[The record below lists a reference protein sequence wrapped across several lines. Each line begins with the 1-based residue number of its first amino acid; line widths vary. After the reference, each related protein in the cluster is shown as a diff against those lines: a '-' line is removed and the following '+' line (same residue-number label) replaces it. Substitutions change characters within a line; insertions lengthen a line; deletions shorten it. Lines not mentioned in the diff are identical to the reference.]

1 MLNLPST
8 KYPTTQRT
16 VTGTVIVYPDDV
28 VLNCDTSL
36 APVII
41 DLAKIPANYFSTQYK
56 LYIVDSGNNASVN
69 NITIN
74 SGAGQTINSAS
85 SIKITTNG
93 GSVAVIISSNTT
105 YTGLESNSVTAP
117 SSFIPVTYVQL
128 TNLITTNT
136 VVSNGD
142 YLLLDAIF
150 GNPSTPTNV
159 YLKGMTTSEVTADGQ
174 GIFFNADYQNVG
186 VYTGITG
193 FAGQLGLWSTVLVTP
208 LNSVVIWNNTHFL
221 NKTGLNGLTNPS
233 LDVVNWQPL
242 AKQENYGYIVE
253 IDGVL
258 YNVSSN
264 RIVYRLDRRGNNVE
278 LTDRSGFNSF
288 NVFKWGSDKVKQ
300 NSVLKNSILKIANLN
315 VVTEFFGNIIGNS
328 ILNFG
333 TKNSQGSVTNFSYN
347 EFNNSS
353 LVSQIE
359 VYECLNNAISTSN
372 LNLYIFSL
380 ASEFNNNTIDLSTI
394 TLTNSTNI
402 FSKNQFINVIFNV
415 LLNSAKISDNIIVN
429 TQITVSV
436 GVTNSIEKNNI
447 SESTLAITEQFG
459 TITNN
464 TFKNVQSTL
473 IKNSGDISFN
483 NITNLPAL
491 TITDNVNKI
500 NFNQFENIRFFTI
513 LTSNQGVIENNVFLD
528 SDGLEVANNNAGGK
542 IINNSMIT
550 NGSMI
555 ITTNAGFISKNSLQ
569 NQAILTV
576 IQNNA
581 SCKIVNVILTNGSE
595 FNIGTNN
602 GVIGE
607 SIKAVGIT
615 ISNSSIV
622 NFLTVTATAVVSGI
636 NITNDG
642 LVNIGTLN
650 TSFLG
655 CNISGGIFDILS
667 TTVGTSSMVALNCQ
681 NVDLGSPTF
690 VLTEDIRGTAIEGLS
705 GITFTLDCSNPSI
718 YDLPTQTLTIPSAVS
733 TLGGRYILSNAGGL
747 TISKIFNTQTS
758 WNTIF
763 EPDNGVV
770 TFQSIPV
777 GGAIV
782 DNIVSPNGAFNYS
795 LTYRL
800 QGSDFIQIIK
810 RTDFNM
816 VSNAVILT

>member
-1 MLNLPST
+1 MLNLPAT

-16 VTGTVIVYPDDV
+16 VTGATLVYADDV
-28 VLNCDTSL
+28 VLNCDTSTG
-36 APVII
+36 PVTI
-41 DLAKIPANYFSTQYK
+41 DLAKIPDDYFSTQYK

-74 SGAGQTINSAS
+74 AGAGQTINTAAF
-85 SIKITTNG
+85 IKISTNK
-93 GSVAVIISSNTT
+93 GSVVVTISNNTT
-105 YTGLESNSVTAP
+105 YTGLVSNTVANND
-117 SSFIPVTYVQL
+117 FIPVTYVQL
-128 TNLITTNT
+128 TNLINT
-136 VVSNGD
+136 KTIIPNGD

-159 YLKGMTTSEVTADGQ
+159 YLKGLTTSEVTADGQ
-174 GIFFNADYQNVG
+174 GVFFNADYQSVG

-193 FAGQLGLWSTVLVTP
+193 FAGQLGLWDPILVTP

-221 NKTGLNGLTNPS
+221 NKTGLNGLTNPQ
-233 LDVVNWQPL
+233 LDIVNWQPL

-253 IDGVL
+253 IDSVL
-258 YNVSSN
+258 YNSETN
-264 RIVYRLDRRGNNVE
+264 RIVYRLDKRGNQVE
-278 LTDRSGFNSF
+278 ITNRAGFNSF
-288 NVFKWGSDKVKQ
+288 NVFKWGSDKVGQ
-300 NSVLKNSILKIANLN
+300 NSVLKNSILKISNLN
-315 VVTEFFGNIIGNS
+315 IVTEIFGNVLGNS

-333 TKNSQGSVTNFSYN
+333 TTNVQGSVTNFSYN

-359 VYECLNNAISTSN
+359 VYECLNNAISSSN
-372 LNLYIFSL
+372 LNLYITSL

-394 TLTNSTNI
+394 TLTNSSNI

-415 LLNSAKISDNIIVN
+415 LLNAAKISDNIMVN

-483 NITNLPAL
+483 NMTNVPVL
-491 TITDNVNKI
+491 TITDNTGLI
-500 NFNQFENIRFFTI
+500 NFNEFENLQNFNII
-513 LTSNQGVIENNVFLD
+513 TSNQGVIENNVFLD
-528 SDGLEVANNNAGGK
+528 SIGLILTNNNPGSQ
-542 IINNSMIT
+542 ILNNSMIT

-555 ITTNAGFISKNSLQ
+555 ITTNTGRISNNSLQ
-569 NQAILTV
+569 NAGTLTV

-581 SCKIVNVILTNGSE
+581 GAKIANVIISNTSE
-595 FNIGTNN
+595 FNIGTNDA
-602 GVIGE
+602 VIGE
-607 SIKAVGIT
+607 GVKASGIT
-615 ISNSSIV
+615 ISNASIV
-622 NFLTVTATAVVSGI
+622 NFVTVAATAVVTAI
-636 NITNDG
+636 NITNDS

-650 TSFLG
+650 TTFTT

-667 TTVGTSSMVALNCQ
+667 TTAGTSSMVSLNCQ
-681 NVDLGSPTF
+681 NVDLGPGL
-690 VLTEDIRGTAIEGLS
+690 VLTEDIRGTAIEGVS
-705 GITFTLDCSNPSI
+705 TVTFTLDCSNPAI
-718 YDLPTQTLTIPSAVS
+718 YDLPTQTLTIPGLVS
-733 TLGGRYILSNAGGL
+733 PLGGRYILSNAGGL
-747 TISKIFNTQTS
+747 TISKISNLQTI

-777 GGAIV
+777 AGAIV
-782 DNIVSPNGAFNYS
+782 DEVVSPNGAFNYN

-800 QGSDFIQIIK
+800 QGSDYVQIIK
-810 RTDFNM
+810 RADFSM
-816 VSNAVILT
+816 VSNSVILT